1 MERFVVMTGAT
12 GGIGKVLLRELLKK
26 GYTIYAACRG
36 TGRLQEFAEH
46 IPARLHPVE
55 LDLES
60 LASAIRFCGEIEGS
74 LSGHPI
80 EIIINNAGMIAPRL
94 ERTVDGYE
102 RSLQVN
108 YIAPKVITERLSS
121 LLAPGG
127 KVINTLSCTIKKGRF
142 VTMQRAVAGEPVR
155 ENTLMSLKHY
165 SNAKYMMAL
174 YTINFALKHKEIT
187 VCGADPG
194 IVNTGIITMHRW
206 YDPLANILFR
216 PFIKSSAQGAI
227 PILNAVEYIP
237 KGDNGGK
244 ALLFKGRKTE
254 LFGKR
259 FYDEAKEEEALSILK
274 GVPLPQNLE

>member
-1 MERFVVMTGAT
+1 MERVVVMTGAT
-12 GGIGKVLLRELLKK
+12 GGIGKVVLRELLDK

-36 TGRLQEFAEH
+36 VGRLQEFAEH
-46 IPARLHPVE
+46 VPTRLHPVE

-60 LASAIRFCGEIEGS
+60 LASAIRFCNEIEKS
-74 LSGHPI
+74 LSGRPI

-94 ERTVDGYE
+94 ERSIDGYE

-108 YIAPKVITERLSS
+108 YIAPKVITERLCS
-121 LLAPGG
+121 LLAPRG

-142 VTMQRAVAGEPVR
+142 VTVQRAVAGKPVK
-155 ENTLMSLKHY
+155 ESTLMSLKHY
-165 SNAKYMMAL
+165 SDAKYMMAL
-174 YTINFALKHKEIT
+174 YTINFALEHKEIT

-216 PFIKSSAQGAI
+216 PFIKSPAQGALS
-227 PILNAVEYIP
+227 ILNAVEYIP

-259 FYDEAKEEEALSILK
+259 FYAEAEEEKTAFRY
-274 GVPLPQNLE
+274 NL